1 MNRNQLKTS
10 AKTVL
15 HKNFFAAILFILVFH
30 IITGRLGAEIA
41 LLFTLIKFEPSYTL
55 SAEEQIGFTGNV
67 FLSNTATIASIIAVV
82 LLLAVYSIFLIGPLT
97 VAKANF
103 FLKARTDSFKT
114 NYIFDVF
121 KDDSYGNILKAMAVR
136 NMIIILGS
144 LLIFPRNLS
153 IFDLLFCSAGS
164 RRQSE
169 LQLER
174 YITNEQRFNA
184 RKQARIIDFI
194 HVFFRMVFARSYNTC
209 FRQIYC

>member
-1 MNRNQLKTS
+1 MNRKQLKTS

-30 IITGRLGAEIA
+30 TITGRLGAEIA
-41 LLFTLIKFEPSYTL
+41 LLFTLIKFEPSYTS
-55 SAEEQIGFTGNV
+55 SAEEQIGFTGNI

-144 LLIFPRNLS
+144 LLIFPGIYLSLIYYFVPQVAADNQNCNWKDILRMSRDLTRGSKLRLS
-153 IFDLLFCSAGS
+153 ILYMS
-164 RRQSE
+164 
-169 LQLER
+169 
-174 YITNEQRFNA
+174 
-184 RKQARIIDFI
+184 
-194 HVFFRMVFARSYNTC
+194 FFGW
-209 FRQIYC
+209 